1 MVKKHLGVVAP
12 VLGLLV
18 MLANP
23 ALANDLT
30 VASATADCS
39 GFTLSVT
46 AINLNVGASFTIDF
60 TFTLTPTSGPAITVP
75 GTISFTAAAGTET
88 HTASGPWPGAPLSS
102 NFTVTGSATLI
113 QSGSTLPI
121 TINGA
126 TSVVLSCGGTTTS
139 STSSTTTT
147 TAPPLCLSRT
157 PGFWGNHPFLITGG
171 DPRSLDLLPLDVCGT
186 PLTSVAAFS
195 TVSTTEAI
203 CSVGT
208 DGKILGQQE
217 TQLIRQCTAAL
228 LNVKTTEVLGGSC
241 EGAFLGLTD
250 LLDACCDGDSVCTG
264 ATVPGFTVGSCSD
277 QVDAF
282 NSTES
287 NTITF
292 PFDTGPADSSI
303 CRASKGNGVV
313 VSPTP

>member
-46 AINLNVGASFTIDF
+46 AINLAVGTSFEIDF

-88 HTASGPWPGAPLSS
+88 HTASGSWPGAPLSS

-126 TSVVLSCGGTTTS
+126 TSVVLTCVASA
-139 STSSTTTT
+139 ST
-147 TAPPLCLSRT
+147 
-157 PGFWGNHPFLITGG
+157 
-171 DPRSLDLLPLDVCGT
+171 
-186 PLTSVAAFS
+186 
-195 TVSTTEAI
+195 
-203 CSVGT
+203 
-208 DGKILGQQE
+208 
-217 TQLIRQCTAAL
+217 
-228 LNVKTTEVLGGSC
+228 
-241 EGAFLGLTD
+241 
-250 LLDACCDGDSVCTG
+250 
-264 ATVPGFTVGSCSD
+264 
-277 QVDAF
+277 
-282 NSTES
+282 
-287 NTITF
+287 
-292 PFDTGPADSSI
+292 
-303 CRASKGNGVV
+303 
-313 VSPTP
+313 

>member
-46 AINLNVGASFTIDF
+46 AINLDVGASFTIDF
-60 TFTLTPTSGPAITVP
+60 TFTLTPPSGPAITVP

-126 TSVVLSCGGTTTS
+126 TSVVLSCGGTGCPATI
-139 STSSTTTT
+139 
-147 TAPPLCLSRT
+147 
-157 PGFWGNHPFLITGG
+157 GFWKHHSFTSLVPSGLTIGG
-171 DPRSLDLLPLDVCGT
+171 VTYSPADLL
-186 PLTSVAAFS
+186 
-195 TVSTTEAI
+195 AI
-203 CSVGT
+203 LNGIPKGNAVV
-208 DGKILGQQE
+208 ILGK
-217 TQLIRQCTAAL
+217 QLVGAL
-228 LNVKTTEVLGGSC
+228 LNLAAGAMHDPAADGAIATAEALLASNSLNLLTSQVPASTSLGAALVAQSVI
-241 EGAFLGLTD
+241 
-250 LLDACCDGDSVCTG
+250 LDGYNNGD
-264 ATVPGFTVGSCSD
+264 FNSCSEGSGLN
-277 QVDAF
+277 F
-282 NSTES
+282 
-287 NTITF
+287 
-292 PFDTGPADSSI
+292 
-303 CRASKGNGVV
+303 
-313 VSPTP
+313 